1 MNYLAIDVGGTF
13 IKYAVITDDCMIAE
27 KNKIPTPQENFDEFI
42 DSLVGIYQ
50 EVSKSC
56 VLEGIALSM
65 PGIIDSKKGFMYTG
79 GSLRYISNVNIVEIL
94 QNKTGH

>member
-13 IKYAVITDDCMIAE
+13 IKYAVITDDCMIVE

-42 DSLVGIYQ
+42 NSLVGIYQ

-56 VLEGIALSM
+56 VLEGIDLVCRELL
-65 PGIIDSKKGFMYTG
+65 ILKKD
-79 GSLRYISNVNIVEIL
+79 LCIQVEACVISIM
-94 QNKTGH
+94 